1 MKDKS
6 DGQIYEEISRKANPE
21 LHAQVDSW
29 LDNFFSTQEILSKE
43 DQQLIE
49 DNFWELVKDE

>member
-21 LHAQVDSW
+21 LHAQVDAW
-29 LDNFFSTQEILSKE
+29 PDNFFSTQEILSKE

>member
-21 LHAQVDSW
+21 LGKQVEDW
-29 LDNFFSTQEILSKE
+29 LDNLYSEQVELTHSDL
-43 DQQLIE
+43 QLIE
-49 DNFWELVKDE
+49 DNYWELLLK